1 MKEKIGTLLWLSGA
15 LIVAWALSVSISMMF
30 DWSIPEAQEN
40 FRQGLF
46 IVAAV
51 TMFGFIFRAKLLKEG
66 LVEKLITYVV
76 IPGAGLVLT
85 AYGYCQEFAPTLIE
99 SLTK

>member
-15 LIVAWALSVSISMMF
+15 LMVAWALSVSISMMF
-30 DWSIPEAQEN
+30 DWTIPEAQEN

-66 LVEKLITYVV
+66 LVEKLVTYVV
-76 IPGAGLVLT
+76 IPVAGLIL
-85 AYGYCQEFAPTLIE
+85 ASYGYCQQFAPGLIE
-99 SLTK
+99 TLSK

>member
-15 LIVAWALSVSISMMF
+15 LMVAWALSVSISMMF
-30 DWSIPEAQEN
+30 DWTIPEAQEN

-66 LVEKLITYVV
+66 LIEKLVTYVV
-76 IPGAGLVLT
+76 IPVAGLILA
-85 AYGYCQEFAPTLIE
+85 AYGYCQQFAPGLIE
-99 SLTK
+99 TLSK